1 MICKHLSISIL
12 ALFAALLAAP
22 SASAST
28 EVGWDCTANDT
39 EPGWTVLA
47 ASSANLPMADS
58 VPPEGPKVITGWRV
72 KVGPGIGPLPQRLE
86 VFEIKNEEH
95 EFEKIGESATETL
108 VEGVNSFATRIAA
121 DEGDSVG
128 LYGPA
133 GTLVCQ
139 ETGSISRL
147 FEGVVAVGEIKPFTT
162 IKDGMPLEVG
172 TPVIVTVEDDRDGD
186 GYGDETQDRCPASA
200 LFQTDCPQV
209 ALSIGK
215 VEVKRR
221 AILIEVGI
229 NSTASV
235 EALGEVC
242 WTARPKADNY
252 SRAKHSTV
260 RRPCQEAR
268 VGLRTLGAQTI
279 EPGVPVTLRVP
290 LPKAVRKRLEQLSPR
305 RSLRARIDVKATNLV
320 PYTGTHELKVKL
332 PGRAKPQRPR

>member
-1 MICKHLSISIL
+1 
-12 ALFAALLAAP
+12 
-22 SASAST
+22 
-28 EVGWDCTANDT
+28 
-39 EPGWTVLA
+39 
-47 ASSANLPMADS
+47 MADF

-72 KVGPGIGPLPQRLE
+72 KVGPGLGPLPQRLE

-133 GTLVCQ
+133 GTLICQ

-147 FEGVVAVGEIKPFTT
+147 YEGVVAVGEIKPFTT

-172 TPVIVTVEDDRDGD
+172 TPVVVTVEDDRDGD

-221 AILIEVGI
+221 AILIEVGV

-235 EALGEVC
+235 EALGEVT
-242 WTARPKADNY
+242 WPALRKAKPGAT
-252 SRAKHSTV
+252 RSTV
-260 RRPCQEAR
+260 AR
-268 VGLRTLGAQTI
+268 QVHVGLNAGPAKTATEGTTVI
-279 EPGVPVTLRVP
+279 LRLP
-290 LPKAVRKRLEQLSPR
+290 LPQSIRRQLDRRSPR
-305 RSLRARIDVKATNLV
+305 HGLRARIDVKGTNVV
-320 PYTGTHELKVKL
+320 PYVGTQELTIRL
-332 PGRAKPQRPR
+332 PGRAKPQQAR